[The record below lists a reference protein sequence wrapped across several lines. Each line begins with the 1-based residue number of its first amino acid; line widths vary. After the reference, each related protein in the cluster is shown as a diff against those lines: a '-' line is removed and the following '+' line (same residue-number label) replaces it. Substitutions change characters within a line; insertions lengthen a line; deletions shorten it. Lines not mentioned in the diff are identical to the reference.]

1 MKTIIHT
8 DAAPAAIGPY
18 SQAIRID
25 NTVYCSGQIPLD
37 PKTMTLVEG
46 DITVQARQVFANIKA
61 VCEAAGGS
69 LGQVVKLTIYLTSLA
84 DFAQLNAVMS
94 EFFSAPFPARTTI
107 EVSALPKGA
116 AVEVEALLVLV

>member
-46 DITVQARQVFANIKA
+46 DITIQARQVFTNIKA

-84 DFAQLNAVMS
+84 DFTQLNAVMS

-116 AVEVEALLVLV
+116 AVEVEALLVLL

>member
-61 VCEAAGGS
+61 VCEATGGS
-69 LGQVVKLTIYLTSLA
+69 LGQIVKLTIYLTSLA
-84 DFAQLNAVMS
+84 DFAQLNAVMG